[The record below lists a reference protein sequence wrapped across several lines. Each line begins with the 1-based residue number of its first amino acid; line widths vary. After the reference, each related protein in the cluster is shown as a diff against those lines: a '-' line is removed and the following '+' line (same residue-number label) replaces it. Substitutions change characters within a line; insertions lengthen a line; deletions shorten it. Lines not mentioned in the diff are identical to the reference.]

1 MRPGFFRNM
10 RALNCLNT
18 LGFIALAWDKVGTFF
33 VEDVAD
39 MMGETR
45 TSQAVEV
52 ECSVDSHRLQLPHFV
67 IKLGDCGNDVSRIK
81 PKCFRHPT

>member
-1 MRPGFFRNM
+1 M
-10 RALNCLNT
+10 
-18 LGFIALAWDKVGTFF
+18 

-39 MMGETR
+39 MMGEPR
-45 TSQAVEV
+45 TSLAVEV

-81 PKCFRHPT
+81 PKCFGTPLKLRRGDGSSARN